1 MTSTKQVMATQTPL
15 DANRALID
23 ILMTM
28 PLFAELSN
36 EQCIWLIHH
45 SAVVA
50 LDAGSYVFTEEHLT
64 DALWVLISGEWRISR
79 RVGNQEI
86 TLVTSSEP
94 GTWAGVIPLIDNLE
108 PVSALILRSS
118 RLLRIPL
125 DAVTHMLSNGF
136 PIATHLL
143 HGLHW
148 GTRNFE
154 ALVRQQEKLGAL
166 GRLSAGLAHEL
177 NNPASAACRAAEQ
190 LRDAIDQLQARSL
203 ALGGYIC
210 TPEQQQVIEQLRC
223 EAIAKAQSAPVL
235 DTLEQ
240 SDREEVVAAWL
251 EAHAVPDS
259 WSLAPGFVSAGL
271 DVEWLQRVADHVAPV
286 ALSDMLSWLHAG
298 LEAAVLAQEV
308 DVSTRRIFTVINAVR
323 EYSFMDRASEQ
334 EVDIHHGLETTLT
347 ILSHKL
353 QGIEVIREYDSA
365 LPAITS
371 SGRELNQVWTHLID
385 NACYAVGEHGCIW
398 LRTICDHDYVVVEIV
413 DDGPGI
419 PPEIQSHIWEPF
431 FTTKEVGEAIGM
443 GLDIAYRI
451 VVERHGGHI
460 QVQSQPGNTRFQV
473 RLPITSSSE
482 T

>member
-1 MTSTKQVMATQTPL
+1 MTSTKRVMSHQTSS
-15 DANRALID
+15 DVNRAFID
-23 ILMTM
+23 ILKAM
-28 PLFAELSN
+28 PLFEQLSD
-36 EQCIWLIHH
+36 EQCVWLIHH

-50 LDAGSYVFTEEHLT
+50 LDAGAYVFTEEHLT

-86 TLVTSSEP
+86 TLVTSNQP

-108 PVSALILRSS
+108 PVSALILRTS

-125 DAVTHMLSNGF
+125 DAVTHMLTNGF

-143 HGLHW
+143 EGLHW

-203 ALGGYIC
+203 ALGGYVC
-210 TPEQQQVIEQLRC
+210 TSEQQQVIEQLRC
-223 EAIAKAQSAPVL
+223 EAIARAQHASVL
-235 DTLEQ
+235 DALEQ
-240 SDREEVVAAWL
+240 SDREEALLSWL
-251 EAHAVPDS
+251 ETHAVPDS
-259 WSLAPGFVSAGL
+259 WSLAPAFVHAGL
-271 DVEWLQRVADHVAPV
+271 DVAWLQRVADHVAPV
-286 ALSDMLSWLHAG
+286 ALGDMLTWLHAG
-298 LEAAVLAQEV
+298 LETAVLAQEV
-308 DVSTRRIFTVINAVR
+308 DVSTRRIFTIINAVR
-323 EYSFMDRASEQ
+323 EYSFMDRAPEQ
-334 EVDIHHGLETTLT
+334 EVDIHAGLDNTLT
-347 ILSHKL
+347 MLSHKL
-353 QGIEVIREYDSA
+353 QRVEVIREYDSA
-365 LPAITS
+365 LPSITS

-385 NACYAVGEHGCIW
+385 NACYAVGEQGHIW
-398 LRTICDHDYVVVEIV
+398 LRTMCDHDQIVVEII

-419 PPEIQSHIWEPF
+419 PPEIQSRIWEPF
-431 FTTKEVGEAIGM
+431 FTTKDVGAAIGM

-473 RLPITSSSE
+473 RLPITYSSE